1 MIDTCAPAQ
10 NKYPWVVYV
19 RPGNFICGG
28 TLVASKYVV
37 TAAHCL
43 YFDTAATQPMATS
56 DVQVILSTCVILSYC
71 QHV

>member
-1 MIDTCAPAQ
+1 MLQ
-10 NKYPWVVYV
+10 KNKYPWMVYV

-56 DVQVILSTCVILSYC
+56 DVQVT
-71 QHV
+71 

>member
-1 MIDTCAPAQ
+1 MLQ
-10 NKYPWVVYV
+10 KNKYPWMVYV

-43 YFDTAATQPMATS
+43 YFDTAATQPMATCRS
-56 DVQVILSTCVILSYC
+56 CHVSTHGIMGRRFPDN
-71 QHV
+71 